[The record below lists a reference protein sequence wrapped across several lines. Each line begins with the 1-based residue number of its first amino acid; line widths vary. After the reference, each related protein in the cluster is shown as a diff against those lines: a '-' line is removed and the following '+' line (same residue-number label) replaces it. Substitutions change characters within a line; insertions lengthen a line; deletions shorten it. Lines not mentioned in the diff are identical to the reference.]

1 MSIIPGSV
9 VRIALMVN
17 SASKV
22 SVMPAGMPLPS
33 VQFPAA
39 VESPTKEN
47 DFLGVVLAAVAGS
60 AACTDA
66 MGAQPLDGKNGVPSV
81 WCVKKGE

>member
-1 MSIIPGSV
+1 MSTGSV
-9 VRIALMVN
+9 LMAVMVN
-17 SASKV
+17 SASNV

-47 DFLGVVLAAVAGS
+47 DFLGVVLVAVAGS
-60 AACTDA
+60 AALGDVAGSPAVGRIERRTVRCA
-66 MGAQPLDGKNGVPSV
+66 P
-81 WCVKKGE
+81 